1 MLDRARK
8 YLSIILQIF
17 VRDLKRLVVNPVAC
31 IILAG
36 VCILPALYA
45 WYTIETMWDPYANTG
60 SIKVAVVNEDK
71 GADSN
76 YTGKINIGQEV
87 VDELHS
93 DHELDWQFVSKD
105 EAMDGVYSSE
115 YYAALIFPENFSED
129 FISVFSGNFTQPK
142 IEYYVNEKLSGSG
155 TKVTDSAA
163 SKIETTIDESFV
175 SQVSNKVVEIAQRTG
190 GAVHDKSE
198 QSTSLL
204 SHSVEEARNAISQN
218 RTMVNDLTP
227 TIDSSIHS
235 VDSSNDLLKKLV
247 ASLPALDARLDSA
260 STSLENI
267 RKTLNDYSA
276 TLSAKVTESAFA
288 LTQAAVDIN
297 LASAQIAG
305 DIQTAKANVDTALA
319 EARELV
325 SYNNQLLESLRNSP
339 VASTDQVQKAISDI
353 EAQNASLSS
362 TITSLEQLA
371 NQLDNNAQAVK
382 NATDTVANAA
392 KTSADNLQKSAKD
405 FQITILPEIDTSL
418 DSLASAIGT
427 LRGATESLRTLFDQ
441 ESTLLTQLASM
452 LEQSKSICAEVGL
465 SLEALENN
473 LESTYTDLRSLQN
486 SASFKELTTL
496 LGMNPDDVSSF
507 MSSPVKLDTVALYP
521 VNPYG
526 SGIAPFF
533 SNLALWVCGFI
544 LMAIV
549 RLRVDPV
556 GLPRFSATQAY
567 FGRWLFYVSIG
578 IIQSL
583 IICIGDLVLG
593 IQCEN
598 PAAFIG
604 AGVLAGFVYVNLLYA
619 LAYSM
624 RHIGKALAVVL
635 LVLQI
640 PGSSGMFP
648 VEMMP
653 EFYQVLNPLL
663 PFTYSI
669 DAMREAIGG
678 MYGAHYLIDMLILGG
693 CFIPVGLFIG
703 LMGVHF
709 GYNVNTLFDAKLSQT
724 ELFASESVPKGAQWF
739 RLRPVLLALM
749 QTKQYREKII
759 ARAMRFDTKYPLLMK
774 IGWIALFAMP
784 ILMLVTLI
792 LFEGS
797 PNEKLILLSWFIL
810 GTLIVAGYQ
819 IIILFLHA
827 DIQYQFKLAQSEPA
841 SDAGKI
847 AQLETHEMPEPLL
860 RSGGGARDA

>member
-1 MLDRARK
+1 MLDRVRK

-71 GADSN
+71 GADSSS
-76 YTGKINIGQEV
+76 TGKINIGQEV

-105 EAMDGVYSSE
+105 KAMDGVYSSE

-163 SKIETTIDESFV
+163 SRIETTIDESFV
-175 SQVSNKVVEIAQRTG
+175 SQVSDKVVEIAQRTG

-204 SHSVEEARNAISQN
+204 SHSVEEARNAIGQN

-227 TIDSSIHS
+227 TIDSSIRS

-247 ASLPALDARLDSA
+247 ASLPALDTRLDSA

-276 TLSAKVTESAFA
+276 TLSAKVTESALA

-382 NATDTVANAA
+382 NATDTVANVA

-496 LGMNPDDVSSF
+496 LGMN
-507 MSSPVKLDTVALYP
+507 L
-521 VNPYG
+521 
-526 SGIAPFF
+526 
-533 SNLALWVCGFI
+533 
-544 LMAIV
+544 
-549 RLRVDPV
+549 
-556 GLPRFSATQAY
+556 
-567 FGRWLFYVSIG
+567 
-578 IIQSL
+578 SL
-583 IICIGDLVLG
+583 I
-593 IQCEN
+593 
-598 PAAFIG
+598 
-604 AGVLAGFVYVNLLYA
+604 
-619 LAYSM
+619 
-624 RHIGKALAVVL
+624 HI
-635 LVLQI
+635 
-640 PGSSGMFP
+640 
-648 VEMMP
+648 
-653 EFYQVLNPLL
+653 
-663 PFTYSI
+663 
-669 DAMREAIGG
+669 
-678 MYGAHYLIDMLILGG
+678 
-693 CFIPVGLFIG
+693 
-703 LMGVHF
+703 
-709 GYNVNTLFDAKLSQT
+709 
-724 ELFASESVPKGAQWF
+724 
-739 RLRPVLLALM
+739 
-749 QTKQYREKII
+749 
-759 ARAMRFDTKYPLLMK
+759 
-774 IGWIALFAMP
+774 
-784 ILMLVTLI
+784 
-792 LFEGS
+792 
-797 PNEKLILLSWFIL
+797 
-810 GTLIVAGYQ
+810 
-819 IIILFLHA
+819 
-827 DIQYQFKLAQSEPA
+827 
-841 SDAGKI
+841 
-847 AQLETHEMPEPLL
+847 
-860 RSGGGARDA
+860 

>member
-71 GADSN
+71 GAGSN

-276 TLSAKVTESAFA
+276 TLSAKVTESALA

-382 NATDTVANAA
+382 NATDTVANVA
-392 KTSADNLQKSAKD
+392 KASADNLQKSAKD

-418 DSLASAIGT
+418 ESLASAIGT

-473 LESTYTDLRSLQN
+473 LESAYTDLRSLQN

-549 RLRVDPV
+549 RLRIDPV

-784 ILMLVTLI
+784 ILMLATLI

>member
-382 NATDTVANAA
+382 NATDTVANVA

-810 GTLIVAGYQ
+810 GTLIVAGCQ

>member
-276 TLSAKVTESAFA
+276 TLSAKVTESALA

-382 NATDTVANAA
+382 NATDTVANVA
-392 KTSADNLQKSAKD
+392 KTSTDNLQKSAKD

>member
-1 MLDRARK
+1 M
-8 YLSIILQIF
+8 
-17 VRDLKRLVVNPVAC
+17 
-31 IILAG
+31 
-36 VCILPALYA
+36 
-45 WYTIETMWDPYANTG
+45 
-60 SIKVAVVNEDK
+60 AVVNEDK

-87 VDELHS
+87 VDKLHS

-382 NATDTVANAA
+382 NATDTVANVA

>member
-382 NATDTVANAA
+382 NATDTVANVA

-810 GTLIVAGYQ
+810 GTLIVAGFQ

-827 DIQYQFKLAQSEPA
+827 GIQYLFKLAQSEPA

>member
-87 VDELHS
+87 VDELHD
-93 DHELDWQFVSKD
+93 DHQLDWQFVSKD

-235 VDSSNDLLKKLV
+235 VDSSNNLLKKLV

-276 TLSAKVTESAFA
+276 TLSAKVTESALA

-362 TITSLEQLA
+362 TITLLEQLA

-382 NATDTVANAA
+382 NATDTVANVA
-392 KTSADNLQKSAKD
+392 KASADNLQKSAKD

-418 DSLASAIGT
+418 ESLASAIGT

-473 LESTYTDLRSLQN
+473 LESAYTDLRSLQN

-549 RLRVDPV
+549 RLRIDPV

-784 ILMLVTLI
+784 ILMLATLI

>member
-1 MLDRARK
+1 M
-8 YLSIILQIF
+8 
-17 VRDLKRLVVNPVAC
+17 
-31 IILAG
+31 
-36 VCILPALYA
+36 
-45 WYTIETMWDPYANTG
+45 
-60 SIKVAVVNEDK
+60 
-71 GADSN
+71 
-76 YTGKINIGQEV
+76 
-87 VDELHS
+87 
-93 DHELDWQFVSKD
+93 
-105 EAMDGVYSSE
+105 
-115 YYAALIFPENFSED
+115 
-129 FISVFSGNFTQPK
+129 
-142 IEYYVNEKLSGSG
+142 
-155 TKVTDSAA
+155 
-163 SKIETTIDESFV
+163 
-175 SQVSNKVVEIAQRTG
+175 
-190 GAVHDKSE
+190 
-198 QSTSLL
+198 
-204 SHSVEEARNAISQN
+204 
-218 RTMVNDLTP
+218 
-227 TIDSSIHS
+227 
-235 VDSSNDLLKKLV
+235 
-247 ASLPALDARLDSA
+247 
-260 STSLENI
+260 
-267 RKTLNDYSA
+267 
-276 TLSAKVTESAFA
+276 LSAKVTESALA

-382 NATDTVANAA
+382 NATDTVANVA

-507 MSSPVKLDTVALYP
+507 MSSPVKLDTVTLYP

>member
-71 GADSN
+71 GADSSS
-76 YTGKINIGQEV
+76 TGKINIGQEV
-87 VDELHS
+87 VDELHD
-93 DHELDWQFVSKD
+93 DHQLDWQFVSKD

-175 SQVSNKVVEIAQRTG
+175 SQVSDKVVEIAQRTG
-190 GAVHDKSE
+190 SAVHDKSE

-204 SHSVEEARNAISQN
+204 SHSVEEAKDAISQN

-227 TIDSSIHS
+227 TIDSSIRS

-247 ASLPALDARLDSA
+247 ASLPALDTRLDSA

-276 TLSAKVTESAFA
+276 TLSAKVTESALA

-353 EAQNASLSS
+353 EAQNTSLSS

-371 NQLDNNAQAVK
+371 NQLDNDAQAVK
-382 NATDTVANAA
+382 NATDTVANVA

-452 LEQSKSICAEVGL
+452 LEQSKSICTEVGL

-507 MSSPVKLDTVALYP
+507 MSSPVKLDTVTLYP

-533 SNLALWVCGFI
+533 NNLALWVCGFI

-549 RLRVDPV
+549 RLRVDPA

-578 IIQSL
+578 II
-583 IICIGDLVLG
+583 
-593 IQCEN
+593 
-598 PAAFIG
+598 
-604 AGVLAGFVYVNLLYA
+604 
-619 LAYSM
+619 
-624 RHIGKALAVVL
+624 
-635 LVLQI
+635 
-640 PGSSGMFP
+640 
-648 VEMMP
+648 
-653 EFYQVLNPLL
+653 
-663 PFTYSI
+663 
-669 DAMREAIGG
+669 
-678 MYGAHYLIDMLILGG
+678 
-693 CFIPVGLFIG
+693 
-703 LMGVHF
+703 
-709 GYNVNTLFDAKLSQT
+709 
-724 ELFASESVPKGAQWF
+724 
-739 RLRPVLLALM
+739 
-749 QTKQYREKII
+749 
-759 ARAMRFDTKYPLLMK
+759 
-774 IGWIALFAMP
+774 
-784 ILMLVTLI
+784 
-792 LFEGS
+792 
-797 PNEKLILLSWFIL
+797 
-810 GTLIVAGYQ
+810 
-819 IIILFLHA
+819 
-827 DIQYQFKLAQSEPA
+827 
-841 SDAGKI
+841 
-847 AQLETHEMPEPLL
+847 
-860 RSGGGARDA
+860 